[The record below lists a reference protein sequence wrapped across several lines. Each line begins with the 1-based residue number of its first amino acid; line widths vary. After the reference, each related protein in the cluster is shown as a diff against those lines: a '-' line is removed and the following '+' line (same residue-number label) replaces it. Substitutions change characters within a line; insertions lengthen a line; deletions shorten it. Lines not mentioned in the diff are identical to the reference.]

1 MAGASASDDKVVL
14 RPFRRTDPRT
24 LKDTLFNVGDPF
36 TEAVTEDYYESEDGP
51 DGNGPLV
58 GDKPDEVAPAE
69 SKSVP
74 AAKKATDSAP
84 ADSSKQGDK

>member
-1 MAGASASDDKVVL
+1 MAGASASDEKVVL

-24 LKDTLFNVGDPF
+24 LKDTNFNPGDPF
-36 TEAVTEDYYESEDGP
+36 TEALEDYHESDDGP

-58 GDKPDEVAPAE
+58 GDKPAEVAPAE